1 MRLAWFTPLPPVTS
15 GIARYSAEL
24 LPWLTPAHQIDV
36 FIDGQPDEVIRSGA
50 EVSVFDAHDFV
61 WKHFRQPYDLI
72 VYELGN
78 APCHDYMW
86 AYMVRYPG
94 LVTLHDGQLHHAR
107 ARCLLQQKREE
118 DYRAEFRFNH
128 PGANPDLVE
137 LGIAGLLGS
146 LTYLWPMVRVVVES
160 ARLLI
165 VHNEWLASQIR
176 LDHPEA
182 RLRVVEMGVPL
193 PAARAEARET
203 VRKRHGIPA
212 DAVLFTAFGKV
223 TPEKRISQAIQAL
236 ASIAEALPHA
246 HLLLAGETVNYY
258 DPRAEAARL
267 RVSER
272 VAVAGFVVEEE
283 LAAYLA
289 AADVCLCL
297 RWPSSRETSASWLR
311 CLAAGKATIVTDL
324 VHTVEV
330 PALDPRDWR
339 VLHAPALSRVEGPAL
354 SPVEGPLAPAD
365 ESTEPVVTEPACV
378 SLDILDEDHSLRLA
392 MRRLGTD
399 AQLRD
404 ALGRSA
410 RRLWL
415 ARFTLERM
423 VQGYREAIDAAC
435 AVPVPDKSMRT
446 RLPRHFSTD
455 GTEHAARLLGEMGLA
470 PATIAEIWSR
480 N

>member
-1 MRLAWFTPLPPVTS
+1 
-15 GIARYSAEL
+15 
-24 LPWLTPAHQIDV
+24 
-36 FIDGQPDEVIRSGA
+36 
-50 EVSVFDAHDFV
+50 
-61 WKHFRQPYDLI
+61 
-72 VYELGN
+72 
-78 APCHDYMW
+78 
-86 AYMVRYPG
+86 
-94 LVTLHDGQLHHAR
+94 
-107 ARCLLQQKREE
+107 
-118 DYRAEFRFNH
+118 
-128 PGANPDLVE
+128 
-137 LGIAGLLGS
+137 
-146 LTYLWPMVRVVVES
+146 
-160 ARLLI
+160 
-165 VHNEWLASQIR
+165 
-176 LDHPEA
+176 
-182 RLRVVEMGVPL
+182 MGVPL
-193 PAARAEARET
+193 PAAGAEARET

-223 TPEKRISQAIQAL
+223 TPEKRISQAIQTL
-236 ASIAEALPHA
+236 ASIADALPHV

-283 LAAYLA
+283 FAAYLA

-324 VHTVEV
+324 VHTVDV
-330 PALDPRDWR
+330 PALDPHDWR
-339 VLHAPALSRVEGPAL
+339 VLHAPALSGVEGPALSGVEGPAL
-354 SPVEGPLAPAD
+354 SPVEGPPAPAD

-378 SLDILDEDHSLRLA
+378 SRDILDEDHSLRLA

-404 ALGRSA
+404 ALGRRA
-410 RRLWL
+410 RRLWQ

-423 VQGYREAIDAAC
+423 VQGYRDAIDAAC

-470 PATIAEIWSR
+470 PATIAEIWQS